1 MVVILDMSDP
11 ICASLGTKKHDSK
24 LLNSLDTLLVLAAGN
39 LALERVATSGRP
51 EEARGDSDTV
61 VADSDSEG
69 GGVEE
74 RKDPEP
80 ELTSGSGSTSES
92 EGDRAAI
99 ILRGLQAGWA
109 EFAKEIAGRATWTA
123 SVAIHQLGTR
133 RASASELTPMSGTPT
148 LVYGFD
154 GYGGDEAPRVAA
166 QDRISKAAAKLA
178 EGLESLRANEFKE
191 GEWLRLPRHVLVPEV
206 TST

>member
-1 MVVILDMSDP
+1 MSDP

-24 LLNSLDTLLVLAAGN
+24 LLNSLDTVLVLAAGN
-39 LALERVATSGRP
+39 LALERVATSASGRP
-51 EEARGDSDTV
+51 EEARGNSDT

-69 GGVEE
+69 GAGVEE

-80 ELTSGSGSTSES
+80 ELTSGSGSTVTSES
-92 EGDRAAI
+92 ERDRAA
-99 ILRGLQAGWA
+99 ILRGLQAGRA

-123 SVAIHQLGTR
+123 SVAIHQLGTG

-166 QDRISKAAAKLA
+166 QERISKAAAKLA

-191 GEWLRLPRHVLVPEV
+191 GEWLRLPRHVTV
-206 TST
+206 

>member
-1 MVVILDMSDP
+1 LDSESRVVVILDMSDP

-39 LALERVATSGRP
+39 LALERVATTSGRP
-51 EEARGDSDTV
+51 EEARGDSDT

-191 GEWLRLPRHVLVPEV
+191 GEWLRLPRHV
-206 TST
+206 

>member
-1 MVVILDMSDP
+1 MSDP

-51 EEARGDSDTV
+51 EEARGDLNT

-191 GEWLRLPRHVLVPEV
+191 GEWLRLPRHV
-206 TST
+206 